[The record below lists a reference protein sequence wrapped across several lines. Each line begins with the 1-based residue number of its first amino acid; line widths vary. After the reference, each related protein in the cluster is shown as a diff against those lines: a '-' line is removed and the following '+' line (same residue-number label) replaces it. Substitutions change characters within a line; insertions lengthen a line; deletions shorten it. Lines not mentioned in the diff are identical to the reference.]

1 MLILFSGRIAEWTRH
16 NKNKEKGELNDLNDR
31 QVRKST
37 NFENL
42 CDLPGTK
49 PHVDSDLT
57 PGA

>member
-16 NKNKEKGELNDLNDR
+16 NKNKEKEELNDLNDR
-31 QVRKST
+31 QVSKST

-49 PHVDSDLT
+49 PHVD
-57 PGA
+57 

>member
-16 NKNKEKGELNDLNDR
+16 NRNKEKDELGDLNDR

-42 CDLPGTK
+42 CDSPGTK
-49 PHVDSDLT
+49 PHVD
-57 PGA
+57 

>member
-16 NKNKEKGELNDLNDR
+16 NKNKEKDELGDLNDG

-42 CDLPGTK
+42 CDSPGTK
-49 PHVDSDLT
+49 PHVD
-57 PGA
+57 